1 MTNRVFRNSRQLFK
15 QTMFKKT
22 VHFFKYHNAAV
33 FIVAAVFLLGS
44 AVFASQDIQSA
55 IGAKKERIEG
65 FDNSL
70 LLQADL
76 ENFNMEFKIEK
87 VEEEG
92 AYYFVSFS
100 FLDLAKEK
108 EGWQYKLKRKILKFK
123 EKNNLAMEKIT
134 GEELAEIRQA
144 RIKFLKS
151 EQEKAKVAGERGR
164 TEIAEYSGL
173 IGKTLDAVSKIFPG
187 FEPGQKKELPLAASL
202 ANFKELAA
210 ATEEFDLNHN
220 PAGSEIDLTEV
231 YANYLIETGSVDGNG
246 TTTQAAEEEVADSN
260 SAQIEDSAD
269 GDSAAEENASS
280 SDSTEPEVE
289 IIDLS
294 EIGLEEPASESPAQE
309 NQAPGEAAR
318 EPAIQEITPPA
329 QDAPPAEIQE

>member
-1 MTNRVFRNSRQLFK
+1 M
-15 QTMFKKT
+15 
-22 VHFFKYHNAAV
+22 
-33 FIVAAVFLLGS
+33 
-44 AVFASQDIQSA
+44 
-55 IGAKKERIEG
+55 
-65 FDNSL
+65 
-70 LLQADL
+70 
-76 ENFNMEFKIEK
+76 
-87 VEEEG
+87 
-92 AYYFVSFS
+92 
-100 FLDLAKEK
+100 
-108 EGWQYKLKRKILKFK
+108 
-123 EKNNLAMEKIT
+123 
-134 GEELAEIRQA
+134 
-144 RIKFLKS
+144 
-151 EQEKAKVAGERGR
+151 
-164 TEIAEYSGL
+164 
-173 IGKTLDAVSKIFPG
+173 
-187 FEPGQKKELPLAASL
+187 AASL